1 MAKILPI
8 NHKRPK
14 VTIPVEDR
22 NPDLKR
28 ILKNI
33 KQPSMSL
40 VVNLLMRTGNN
51 ATFVTSELMKNEQT
65 RKNNFKD
72 KSDDLTVVT

>member
-1 MAKILPI
+1 
-8 NHKRPK
+8 
-14 VTIPVEDR
+14 
-22 NPDLKR
+22 
-28 ILKNI
+28 
-33 KQPSMSL
+33 MSL